1 MAQLVSADG
10 LYPKGWGF
18 KSLQEDKIWKHSS
31 VGSEHLPYKQ
41 RVGGPNPSVS
51 TKYSDVAQLVEQ
63 LPKIIKYFIKSGR
76 MKIPERVCKGSLS
89 SQRFESFCHYKC
101 PDGVI
106 GNTSF
111 LHDENAK
118 YNPGSS
124 PGRGTIKVLNCI
136 RGFLNVQYGIY
147 NIVKGITKIVIYF
160 PRHCK
165 VSAMIS
171 EGSE

>member
-1 MAQLVSADG
+1 VN
-10 LYPKGWGF
+10 
-18 KSLQEDKIWKHSS
+18 E
-31 VGSEHLPYKQ
+31 GSI
-41 RVGGPNPSVS
+41 PSTS
-51 TKYSDVAQLVEQ
+51 TK
-63 LPKIIKYFIKSGR
+63 KR
-76 MKIPERVCKGSLS
+76 
-89 SQRFESFCHYKC
+89 

-136 RGFLNVQYGIY
+136 RGFLNVQYGVY
-147 NIVKGITKIVIYF
+147 NIVKGITMIVIYF

-165 VSAMIS
+165 VSGMIS
-171 EGSE
+171 EGSEYKAHIRTF